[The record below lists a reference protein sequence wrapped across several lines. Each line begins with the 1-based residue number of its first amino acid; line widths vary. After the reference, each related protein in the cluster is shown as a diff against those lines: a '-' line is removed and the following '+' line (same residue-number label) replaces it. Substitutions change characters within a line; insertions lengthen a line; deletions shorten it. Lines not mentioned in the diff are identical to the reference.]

1 MDESLL
7 EGIPPS
13 QASGDFPRQTSS
25 CDPALCYSSISPDQ
39 ATPLKWSIPSDQ
51 FPDDLLVHDNSAL
64 KSFTTTHYA
73 RVYPVFPR
81 DSTKFP
87 NGKRGRMRKWFD
99 VAALS
104 RNVAHLHL
112 NSADTLAS
120 DAQIAVLRAPLSL
133 PHGPEDA
140 SLVSVVAK
148 VAHHTCG
155 AHHRLLVEA
164 ELFNIISPLVE
175 EKLEGGEN
183 VNIPRFYGLYLPVRK
198 DGSTRFRSHG
208 EGCNEDCRQE
218 VLWKTPI
225 LLLEECAETVVTD

>member
-81 DSTKFP
+81 DSCERSEHSPVRASHSHFPGTNTYKFY
-87 NGKRGRMRKWFD
+87 
-99 VAALS
+99 AAL
-104 RNVAHLHL
+104 
-112 NSADTLAS
+112 
-120 DAQIAVLRAPLSL
+120 P
-133 PHGPEDA
+133 
-140 SLVSVVAK
+140 
-148 VAHHTCG
+148 
-155 AHHRLLVEA
+155 
-164 ELFNIISPLVE
+164 
-175 EKLEGGEN
+175 
-183 VNIPRFYGLYLPVRK
+183 
-198 DGSTRFRSHG
+198 
-208 EGCNEDCRQE
+208 
-218 VLWKTPI
+218 
-225 LLLEECAETVVTD
+225 